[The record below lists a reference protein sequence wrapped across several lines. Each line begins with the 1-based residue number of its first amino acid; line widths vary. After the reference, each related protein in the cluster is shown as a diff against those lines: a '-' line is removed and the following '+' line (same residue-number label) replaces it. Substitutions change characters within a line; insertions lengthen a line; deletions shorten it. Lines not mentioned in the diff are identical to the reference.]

1 LGDQQPFKVW
11 FTWVGYDK
19 WMTDVCAES
28 DCAAASADNDASGAV
43 AELRRRVVGTNIS
56 DTSLLATDY
65 LNHFNEV
72 VMLIDMIPDM
82 PECLDD
88 VREWRPKSYAQHFAD
103 SGLPEADLAIAAYEL
118 SPEVFRLPLDKT
130 VDNLN
135 RLVFSSLD
143 RITSSIESG
152 DQVGLAD
159 VASRAS
165 RDMQR
170 LIEAASAIINGATS
184 TIDKTEIE
192 SMFGC

>member
-1 LGDQQPFKVW
+1 
-11 FTWVGYDK
+11 
-19 WMTDVCAES
+19 MTDVCTNN
-28 DCAAASADNDASGAV
+28 DGVASLAHGDASEAI
-43 AELRRRVVGTNIS
+43 AELRRRVAGTNIS

-88 VREWRPKSYAQHFAD
+88 VREWRPKSYVQHFAD

-130 VDNLN
+130 VDDLN
-135 RLVFSSLD
+135 RLVPSSLG
-143 RITSSIESG
+143 RIASSIESG
-152 DQVGLAD
+152 NQDGLAD

-170 LIEAASAIINGATS
+170 LIEAASAIIIGVTS
-184 TIDKTEIE
+184 TNDQTAIDN
-192 SMFGC
+192 MFEC